1 MDAVSFTV
9 RYLEVT
15 RPSSASADN
24 DGIVLF
30 PYLGCIDIDADMCIG
45 NEGLMKLCYFD
56 VEKVIEILTMPS
68 AAMRSM
74 RRCTIALSSFI
85 LKGRS
90 GSRIT

>member
-15 RPSSASADN
+15 RPGSASADN

-30 PYLGCIDIDADMCIG
+30 PYLGCIDIDTDVCIG
-45 NEGLMKLCYFD
+45 NEGLKLCYFD

-68 AAMRSM
+68 AAIRSK

>member
-15 RPSSASADN
+15 RPGSASADN

-45 NEGLMKLCYFD
+45 NKGL
-56 VEKVIEILTMPS
+56 ETMLF
-68 AAMRSM
+68 
-74 RRCTIALSSFI
+74 RRGESHRNTYNAL
-85 LKGRS
+85 GRH
-90 GSRIT
+90 